1 VGGFVRGA
9 TQESSLASVRL
20 LHPTLYPM
28 ELVTASH
35 DHFLTASDKVR
46 LVVAFA
52 SSDYCVRSGQV
63 QGPPMQRNA
72 S

>member
-1 VGGFVRGA
+1 
-9 TQESSLASVRL
+9 
-20 LHPTLYPM
+20 M